1 MKNSQKIG
9 LYSTSL
15 LSYSIRLFF
24 HNFLK
29 ENNLLNTT
37 ARYATYLTLFSFENE
52 VLQQP
57 NFQHDLPI
65 KSNKTILFEWWN
77 IFFYLYSEKMIQVF
91 KERNRNNFSPELLN
105 SISMKELFKGS
116 MNNNFLNANDARIET
131 MPPFSRIS
139 PLTNQMIHSQLYEPN
154 INKIGMNQGVYA
166 PQGYQSQMV
175 PDPRSIP
182 ITPTLIENNS
192 QEGSQM
198 NYLLKRPEMKVEKSH
213 KLFNTSNVDNGNN
226 NPTQQSSSPFQ
237 TLPNEDLLAKKR
249 KRYIKNNKLVFVQP
263 GSAAAKKLELEGA
276 DKEEEITKLENN
288 EEMFDQNVEYNST
301 EEQISKGKKPSG
313 SRYRGVS
320 RNGNQRQV
328 LIMVN
333 KKKRYVGS
341 YSNEEEAARAYDK
354 VALQN
359 HGAKAKTNFDYLEEE
374 VQKILGDPPLLKLT
388 S

>member
-1 MKNSQKIG
+1 MKHSQKIG
-9 LYSTSL
+9 LKSTSL

-131 MPPFSRIS
+131 MPPFSRIF
-139 PLTNQMIHSQLYEPN
+139 PLTNQMIHSHLYEPN

-301 EEQISKGKKPSG
+301 EEQISKGKKPRG

>member
-91 KERNRNNFSPELLN
+91 KERNRNNFSSELLN

-139 PLTNQMIHSQLYEPN
+139 PLTNQMIHSQIYEPN

-198 NYLLKRPEMKVEKSH
+198 NYLLKRP
-213 KLFNTSNVDNGNN
+213 
-226 NPTQQSSSPFQ
+226 
-237 TLPNEDLLAKKR
+237 
-249 KRYIKNNKLVFVQP
+249 
-263 GSAAAKKLELEGA
+263 
-276 DKEEEITKLENN
+276 
-288 EEMFDQNVEYNST
+288 
-301 EEQISKGKKPSG
+301 
-313 SRYRGVS
+313 
-320 RNGNQRQV
+320 
-328 LIMVN
+328 
-333 KKKRYVGS
+333 
-341 YSNEEEAARAYDK
+341 
-354 VALQN
+354 
-359 HGAKAKTNFDYLEEE
+359 
-374 VQKILGDPPLLKLT
+374 
-388 S
+388 

>member
-91 KERNRNNFSPELLN
+91 KERNRNNFRPELLN

-139 PLTNQMIHSQLYEPN
+139 PLTNQMIHSQIYEPN

-301 EEQISKGKKPSG
+301 EEQISKGKKPRG

>member
-91 KERNRNNFSPELLN
+91 KERNRNNFSSELLN

-116 MNNNFLNANDARIET
+116 MNNNFLNANNARIET

-139 PLTNQMIHSQLYEPN
+139 PLTNQMIHSQIYEPN

-192 QEGSQM
+192 QEDSQM

-213 KLFNTSNVDNGNN
+213 KLFNTSNVDNGKN

-249 KRYIKNNKLVFVQP
+249 KRYIKNNKLVLVQP

-301 EEQISKGKKPSG
+301 EEQISKGKKPRG

-320 RNGNQRQV
+320 RNGNQRQF

-374 VQKILGDPPLLKLT
+374 VQKILADPPLLKLT
-388 S
+388 V

>member
-1 MKNSQKIG
+1 
-9 LYSTSL
+9 
-15 LSYSIRLFF
+15 
-24 HNFLK
+24 
-29 ENNLLNTT
+29 
-37 ARYATYLTLFSFENE
+37 
-52 VLQQP
+52 
-57 NFQHDLPI
+57 
-65 KSNKTILFEWWN
+65 
-77 IFFYLYSEKMIQVF
+77 MIQVF
-91 KERNRNNFSPELLN
+91 KERNRNNFNPELLN
-105 SISMKELFKGS
+105 SISMKELFKRS
-116 MNNNFLNANDARIET
+116 MNNNFLNANDARLET

-154 INKIGMNQGVYA
+154 MNKIGINQGVYA

-182 ITPTLIENNS
+182 ITPALIENNS

-198 NYLLKRPEMKVEKSH
+198 NYLLKRPDMKVDKNH

-226 NPTQQSSSPFQ
+226 NPTQQSSPFQ
-237 TLPNEDLLAKKR
+237 TLPNEGLLAKKR
-249 KRYIKNNKLVFVQP
+249 KQYIKNNKLVFVQP
-263 GSAAAKKLELEGA
+263 GSAAAKKLELEGT

-288 EEMFDQNVEYNST
+288 EEMFDQNVEYNSM
-301 EEQISKGKKPSG
+301 EEQISKGKKPRG

-320 RNGNQRQV
+320 RNGNQWQV

-374 VQKILGDPPLLKLT
+374 VHKILADPPLLKLT

>member
-116 MNNNFLNANDARIET
+116 MNNNFLNANNARIET

-139 PLTNQMIHSQLYEPN
+139 PLTNQMIHSQLYETN

-192 QEGSQM
+192 QEDSQM

-249 KRYIKNNKLVFVQP
+249 KRYIKNNKLVLFN
-263 GSAAAKKLELEGA
+263 L
-276 DKEEEITKLENN
+276 
-288 EEMFDQNVEYNST
+288 DQ
-301 EEQISKGKKPSG
+301 QQQ
-313 SRYRGVS
+313 
-320 RNGNQRQV
+320 RNLN
-328 LIMVN
+328 
-333 KKKRYVGS
+333 
-341 YSNEEEAARAYDK
+341 
-354 VALQN
+354 
-359 HGAKAKTNFDYLEEE
+359 
-374 VQKILGDPPLLKLT
+374 
-388 S
+388 

>member
-139 PLTNQMIHSQLYEPN
+139 PLTNQMIHSQLYQPN
-154 INKIGMNQGVYA
+154 INKIGMNQRVYA

-237 TLPNEDLLAKKR
+237 TLPNEELLANKR

-301 EEQISKGKKPSG
+301 EEQISKGKKPRG

>member
-1 MKNSQKIG
+1 
-9 LYSTSL
+9 
-15 LSYSIRLFF
+15 
-24 HNFLK
+24 
-29 ENNLLNTT
+29 
-37 ARYATYLTLFSFENE
+37 
-52 VLQQP
+52 
-57 NFQHDLPI
+57 
-65 KSNKTILFEWWN
+65 
-77 IFFYLYSEKMIQVF
+77 MIQVF

-116 MNNNFLNANDARIET
+116 MNNNFLNANNARIET

-192 QEGSQM
+192 QEDSQM

-213 KLFNTSNVDNGNN
+213 KLFNTSNVDNGKN

-301 EEQISKGKKPSG
+301 EVQISKGKKPRG

-328 LIMVN
+328 L
-333 KKKRYVGS
+333 
-341 YSNEEEAARAYDK
+341 
-354 VALQN
+354 
-359 HGAKAKTNFDYLEEE
+359 
-374 VQKILGDPPLLKLT
+374 
-388 S
+388 

>member
-1 MKNSQKIG
+1 MKHSQKIG

-301 EEQISKGKKPSG
+301 EEQISKGKKPRG

>member
-105 SISMKELFKGS
+105 SISMIELFKGS

-301 EEQISKGKKPSG
+301 EEQISKGKKPRG

>member
-91 KERNRNNFSPELLN
+91 KERNRNNFSSELLN

-139 PLTNQMIHSQLYEPN
+139 PLTNQMIHSQIYEPN

-301 EEQISKGKKPSG
+301 EEQISKGKKPRG